1 MAAAVP
7 AITAIAGVAS
17 AGAGLYASLKK
28 PSMPDTPKPVPLP
41 DMAAADAVRRRR
53 LADQSQRSGFA
64 STMLTTP
71 STRTTLG

>member
-1 MAAAVP
+1 MAQAIP

-17 AGAGLYASLKK
+17 AGAAVYAATKK
-28 PSMPDTPKPVPLP
+28 PSMPDAPKAVPLP